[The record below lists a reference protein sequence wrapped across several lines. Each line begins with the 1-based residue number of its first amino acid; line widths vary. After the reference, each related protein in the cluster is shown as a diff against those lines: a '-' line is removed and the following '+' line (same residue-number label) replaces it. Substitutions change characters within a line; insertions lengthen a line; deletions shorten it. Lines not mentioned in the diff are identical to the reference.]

1 MTYYKFLT
9 ADGLSPYADYA
20 WSLPTD
26 DGPGDPVEVEGE
38 LVACKNG
45 IHACTLR
52 DSFDWFNE
60 AMYEIEFADTPQEA
74 DNKAFGRSARL
85 VRRIDA
91 WNARTARLL
100 AADFAE
106 HVAHLWVAPEGVTW
120 VPADTISVARR
131 YAEGDA
137 TDEELQAA
145 WAAASA
151 ARDAARDAAR
161 SATAAARSAD
171 SDASAAAKA
180 AARSAVWAAASY
192 AASDAAWDAA
202 LDVERDWQNTRLAEV
217 LGLESTP

>member
-9 ADGLSPYADYA
+9 ADGLSSYADYA

-52 DSFDWFNE
+52 DSFDWFDE

-74 DNKAFGRSARL
+74 GNKVFGRSARL

-91 WNARTARLL
+91 WDARTARLL
-100 AADFAE
+100 AADCAE

-120 VPADTISVARR
+120 VLADTISVVRR

-137 TDEELQAA
+137 TREELDAA
-145 WAAASA
+145 YSA
-151 ARDAARDAAR
+151 AY
-161 SATAAARSAD
+161 
-171 SDASAAAKA
+171 SAANSA
-180 AARSAVWAAASY
+180 ANSAA
-192 AASDAAWDAA
+192 
-202 LDVERDWQNTRLAEV
+202 ERDWQTARLAEV
-217 LGLESTP
+217 LGLEVLKGQLEGLGGIVLEIISAAKGGE